1 MKKTELVISVPEVR
15 IGRLEVTLIGDSPL
29 ICHAW
34 DEKTKKGMLDKQM
47 KKAAPKKEAK
57 DPEAQYQASLYR
69 LPDGKGFGFPSI
81 GFKASAVSACR
92 FSDGVK
98 MTEARGAFHVIGEL
112 VAIDGAPSIRE
123 DMVRIGMGVADI
135 RYRGEFKKWKATL
148 TVAYNRNSL
157 SPEQIINLFNTAGF
171 GVGVGEWRPERNG
184 SMGMFHVATT
194 KDIDAEAEVP
204 TKTKARKAA

>member
-15 IGRLEVTLIGDSPL
+15 IGNLEVTLVGDSPL

-34 DEKTKKGMLDKQM
+34 DEKTKKQMLDKQM
-47 KKAAPKKEAK
+47 KKAAAKKEAK
-57 DPEAQYQASLYR
+57 DPEAQFKASLYYM
-69 LPDGKGFGFPSI
+69 PDGKSFGFPSI
-81 GFKASAVSACR
+81 GFKAAAVSACR

-98 MTEARGAFHVIGEL
+98 MTEARGAFHVLGEL
-112 VAIDGAPSIRE
+112 IQIDGTPTMRE

-148 TVAYNRNSL
+148 VVAYNKNSL

-171 GVGVGEWRPERNG
+171 GVGVGEWRPEKNG

-194 KDIDAEAEVP
+194 KDMESTPTIEA
-204 TKTKARKAA
+204 KRARKAA